1 MILLGIDP
9 GFADMGYGVIDTERG
24 KSRCIAYGSVKTAA
38 SEPIVKRLARIYDR
52 LSEIILAH
60 RPEAVAIEKLF
71 FSTNVKTAMLVAEA
85 RGVIRLCVEKH
96 GLPCTE
102 FSPAD
107 VKIAVSGH
115 GAAAKPE
122 VQKMVRVLL
131 SLKETPKPDDAADA
145 LALAL
150 ALASTKSLQGMIKK
164 ATRS

>member
-9 GFADMGYGVIDTERG
+9 GFADMGYGVIDSVRG

-38 SEPIVKRLARIYDR
+38 REPIVKRLAHIYDR
-52 LSEIILAH
+52 LSEIIEAH

-71 FSTNVKTAMLVAEA
+71 FSTNAKTAMLVAEA
-85 RGVIRLCVEKH
+85 RGVIRLCVEKQ
-96 GLPCTE
+96 GLPCVE

-122 VQKMVRVLL
+122 VQKMVRILL
-131 SLKETPKPDDAADA
+131 ALKEIPKPDDAADA

-150 ALASTKSLQGMIKK
+150 ALASTKSLQGSIRTAK
-164 ATRS
+164 